1 MMQLKLEQP
10 NLTATRRQLQSYGLS
25 KYQAEAITKFIS
37 PVAKQGSANLYDIS
51 EIIKSAR
58 QYLERPRI
66 RQTTRAGLANL
77 IKGLQER
84 LGNVVE
90 IPFAEGSDPE
100 IRKLGARLMSAMSET
115 DAALANLKAD
125 AAEIRKKYGAVK

>member
-1 MMQLKLEQP
+1 MQLKSKQP
-10 NLTATRRQLQSYGLS
+10 NLTVTRKQLQAYGVS
-25 KYQAEAITKFIS
+25 KYQAEAITKLLS
-37 PVAKQGSANLYDIS
+37 PVAKQGSANLYDLS

-66 RQTTRAGLANL
+66 KQTTRILLTDL
-77 IKGLQER
+77 IRALQER

-90 IPFAEGSDPE
+90 VPFAEGSDPE
-100 IRKLGARLMSAMSET
+100 IRKIGARLLSAMSET

-125 AAEIRKKYGAVK
+125 AAEIRKKHGVMR